1 MMRILI
7 LAASLG
13 LAVSQ
18 AAACDFMKTA
28 SEVDETKV
36 ASIDETQNMSSP
48 VSQPAQSTDLIEE
61 ETVAPAQAE

>member
-1 MMRILI
+1 MTRILI

-18 AAACDFMKTA
+18 AAACDYLKSA
-28 SEVDETKV
+28 SKVDETKV
-36 ASIDETQNMSSP
+36 ASLDETKNMST
-48 VSQPAQSTDLIEE
+48 PAGSTVVKE